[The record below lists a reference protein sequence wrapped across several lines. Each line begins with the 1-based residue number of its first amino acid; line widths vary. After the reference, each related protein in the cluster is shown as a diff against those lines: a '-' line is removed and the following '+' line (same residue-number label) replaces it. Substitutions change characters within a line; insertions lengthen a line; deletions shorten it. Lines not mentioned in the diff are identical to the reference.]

1 MHSFFFVLALL
12 ILVTVIYV
20 FAYRMGYKDAQTK
33 ALFAVR
39 EVAEPVSCLLDQ
51 LNETLDE
58 AADNKNRQKDD
69 DYPPEGATPL
79 K

>member
-20 FAYRMGYKDAQTK
+20 FAYRMGYKDAQAK

-58 AADNKNRQKDD
+58 AADNKNLQKDD
-69 DYPPEGATPL
+69 VDPTEDVTPS